1 MNRYFDNGSTS
12 FPKPGA
18 VGEAMVN
25 YMNEI
30 GGTYGRAAYGRVAEA
45 TRLAEECRDRLGA
58 VIGTSLHDHIV
69 FTPNATVAANIL
81 LKGLPLT
88 GKVLVSPM
96 EHNAVM
102 RPLQALADAGRI
114 RIGILPHLPDG
125 TIDTEAMERVLDE
138 YVSLVAVNH
147 VSNVNGVIQ
156 PMQRIGEVLAARHV
170 PMLADATQSAGAC
183 PVEADRW
190 GADYIVLTGHK
201 HLFGPTGTGA
211 CFARDFETV
220 TPLVHGGT
228 GSRSDSF
235 EMPDFLPDRFEAGT
249 PNMAGIAGLNAALA
263 HPPAPEHT
271 REDFLRMLEAVRS
284 MPQYTVHAAAQ
295 ADRQAELF
303 GIVHR
308 KTSVAE
314 LAFQLYE
321 RFGIE
326 TRSGLHC
333 APLAHRS
340 IGTFPSGSV
349 RIALSPYHT
358 PEDMAYLTDA
368 LEKL

>member
-18 VGEAMVN
+18 VGEAMLHYLHEV
-25 YMNEI
+25 

-45 TRLAEECRDRLGA
+45 TALAEACRDRLGT
-58 VIGTSLHDHIV
+58 VLGTSLHDHIV

-102 RPLQALADAGRI
+102 RPLQALADTGKI
-114 RIGILPHLPDG
+114 RIGILPHFPDG
-125 TIDTEAMERVLDE
+125 AVDPDALNEVLDGE
-138 YVSLVAVNH
+138 VSLVIVNH

-156 PMQRIGEVLAARHV
+156 PMERIGAVLDGRV
-170 PMLADATQSAGAC
+170 PLMADVTQSAGAYA
-183 PVEADRW
+183 VGADRW
-190 GADYIVLTGHK
+190 KVDYLILTGHK
-201 HLFGPTGTGA
+201 YLFGPTGTGA
-211 CFARDFETV
+211 CFARNFENIA
-220 TPLVHGGT
+220 PLVHGGT
-228 GSRSDSF
+228 GSRSDSY
-235 EMPDFLPDRFEAGT
+235 EMPGFLPDRFEAGT

-263 HPPAPEHT
+263 HPPVARHT
-271 REDFLRMLEAVRS
+271 RGDFLRLLEAVKV
-284 MPQYTVHAAAQ
+284 MPHYRVFCAAEPE
-295 ADRQAELF
+295 RQAELF

-308 KTSVAE
+308 DTGVAE
-314 LAFQLYE
+314 LAFQLYD

-340 IGTFPSGSV
+340 IGSFPSGSV

-358 PEDMAYLTDA
+358 PEDLTYLADA
-368 LEKL
+368 LKKL